1 MTSGSGQ
8 HYYMAKRG
16 NGTDTYSKSHKSPKG
31 SGQNFYNNQI
41 IKKFDPSKV
50 EKLYSHRDK
59 TEEKRRSE
67 RPDRIR
73 KSSKVRRSRERDSF
87 RQMNWVELVLKFLIV
102 NPRLTSAK
110 THWILKNNEKLLGKV
125 TTEWR

>member
-1 MTSGSGQ
+1 MGVSKGAKYIMTSGSGQ

-16 NGTDTYSKSHKSPKG
+16 NGTDTYSKSHKSPK
-31 SGQNFYNNQI
+31 
-41 IKKFDPSKV
+41 V
-50 EKLYSHRDK
+50 EKLYSHKDEP
-59 TEEKRRSE
+59 EEKRRSE

-87 RQMNWVELVLKFLIV
+87 RQM
-102 NPRLTSAK
+102 
-110 THWILKNNEKLLGKV
+110 THRILKNNEKLLGKV